1 MRIPLAVT
9 AAVVA
14 VLCIAVLSVAAT
26 ARRTVLE
33 TDYYQRVLDSQRT
46 YDRLYDEV
54 LVDPA
59 AAPLTR
65 DLLAG
70 LPVPH
75 DALLANLKVV
85 LPPTTLRSWST
96 SRSMPRCVMCAVTRQ
111 SSRSAS
117 T

>member
-1 MRIPLAVT
+1 VIGRSRLASALAERASRMDRRLRIAPAVT

-14 VLCIAVLSVAAT
+14 VLCVAVLSVAAT

-33 TDYYQRVLDSQRT
+33 TDYYQRVLDSQRA

-65 DLLAG
+65 DLMAG
-70 LPVPH
+70 LRYR
-75 DALLANLKVV
+75 
-85 LPPTTLRSWST
+85 TT
-96 SRSMPRCVMCAVTRQ
+96 RC
-111 SSRSAS
+111 
-117 T
+117 